1 MPTCLPNQIP
11 CTPLPFGATPA
22 QIVSHFQLC
31 SLPALNAQLNWFAS
45 QRTLLGAIRR
55 AAIARGSTGNR
66 LSHQWR
72 LPRTMYPFALK
83 NLTASA
89 TTLKRCA
96 TFSDLY
102 AAIDQAVGGLS
113 GAGPLYVYDTA
124 LRIGAFLKVQPTDVY
139 LQAGALKGAERLLQ
153 RVRTRA
159 LPPTA
164 FPAPY
169 SALAPYQLEN
179 LLCCYRRWL

>member
-1 MPTCLPNQIP
+1 MPICLPNQTP
-11 CTPLPFGATPA
+11 CAPLPIGSTPA
-22 QIVSHFQLC
+22 QIISHFQRC

-45 QRTLLGAIRR
+45 QRTLLSAIRR

-72 LPRTMYPFALK
+72 LPRAMYPSALK

-89 TTLKRCA
+89 PALKRCA

-102 AAIDQAVGGLS
+102 AVIDQAVGSLS
-113 GAGPLYVYDTA
+113 GVGPLYIYDTA
-124 LRIGAFLKVQPTDVY
+124 LRIDAFLQIQPTDVY
-139 LQAGALKGAERLLQ
+139 LQAGALKGAERLLN
-153 RVRTRA
+153 RVRSRA

-164 FPAPY
+164 FPTPY